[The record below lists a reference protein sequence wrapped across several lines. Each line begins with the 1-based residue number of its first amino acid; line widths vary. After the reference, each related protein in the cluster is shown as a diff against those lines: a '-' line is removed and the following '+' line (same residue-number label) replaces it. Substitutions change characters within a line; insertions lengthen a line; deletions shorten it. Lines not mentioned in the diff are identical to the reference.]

1 MIILLI
7 VQYKYLKSFSKD
19 FIVKNLILHTRLWGT
34 NFITQPSWQS
44 DFSVT
49 NIVRIK
55 RFVLAVYQYQKA
67 SQRGRPWNIFT
78 LFIGSGGQRRSPF
91 ECKFSTV
98 AVNSKPLLRP
108 SKLDCTLVTFK
119 FNNRKIT
126 PKTTLNKHWCL
137 FRVVFSVFF
146 WLLNLN
152 ITKILYY
159 RWNPLQSS
167 TK

>member
-1 MIILLI
+1 MRYWFYYSTQLGIWFPCD
-7 VQYKYLKSFSKD
+7 QYRQNQNICIGSVPVTKSFSAGPA
-19 FIVKNLILHTRLWGT
+19 L
-34 NFITQPSWQS
+34 
-44 DFSVT
+44 
-49 NIVRIK
+49 
-55 RFVLAVYQYQKA
+55 
-67 SQRGRPWNIFT
+67 NIFT

-108 SKLDCTLVTFK
+108 SKLDCTLITFK

-126 PKTTLNKHWCL
+126 PKTTLIKHWCL

-152 ITKILYY
+152 MTKRLYY
-159 RWNPLQSS
+159 RWKPLQSS